1 MNHPLK
7 GTMWNQT
14 LFLCLQLSLLS
25 LCRSYIY
32 INEIDIDNPSTD
44 ATEFIELFNSGTTDV
59 LLDDYSIVLF
69 NGAGSPAYT
78 YNTISL
84 AGAVIKGK
92 LHRT

>member
-1 MNHPLK
+1 MLK
-7 GTMWNQT
+7 RTMWNQT
-14 LFLCLQLSLLS
+14 FFLCLQLFLLS
-25 LCRSYIY
+25 FGRSYIY

-44 ATEFIELFNSGTTDV
+44 ATEFIELYNSGTMDV
-59 LLDDYSIVLF
+59 LLDEYSIVLF

-92 LHRT
+92 LHGT